1 MLSDRATRLFVT
13 LTGFFVCNAVIAEF
27 IGIKIFALEE
37 SLGLAPFNWDLFG
50 QTGSLNFTA
59 GVLLW
64 PVVFIMT
71 DVINE
76 YFGRRGVRF
85 ISLLTVGLILYAFAF
100 AYIAIGLAPAS
111 WWLGVSQ
118 GQGVPDMQAAFAVIF
133 GQGMWTIAGS
143 VIAFVIGPQHWP
155 ISLFLAVGTV
165 NYLYKVVAA
174 IALTPL
180 IYASRT
186 LLERYLG
193 TATAERLRAH
203 AAAD

>member
-1 MLSDRATRLFVT
+1 MLSDRATRLFVL

-37 SLGLAPFNWDLFG
+37 TLGLAPFNWDLFG

-64 PVVFIMT
+64 PVVFVMT

-100 AYIAIGLAPAS
+100 A
-111 WWLGVSQ
+111 
-118 GQGVPDMQAAFAVIF
+118 
-133 GQGMWTIAGS
+133 
-143 VIAFVIGPQHWP
+143 
-155 ISLFLAVGTV
+155 
-165 NYLYKVVAA
+165 
-174 IALTPL
+174 
-180 IYASRT
+180 
-186 LLERYLG
+186 
-193 TATAERLRAH
+193 
-203 AAAD
+203 